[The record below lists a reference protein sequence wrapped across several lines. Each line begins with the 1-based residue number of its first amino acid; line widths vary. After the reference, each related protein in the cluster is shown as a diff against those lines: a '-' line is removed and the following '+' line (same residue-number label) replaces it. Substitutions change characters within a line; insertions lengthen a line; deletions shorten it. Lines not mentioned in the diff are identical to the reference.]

1 MKLDNAIILPDLSE
15 KERTHLAAI
24 FESLRQADTEARAG
38 LASSTALPT
47 SHKAEQ
53 LITILRDADAASLRG
68 IVFVEQRAQVTALAQ
83 LLRQTPEIG
92 SRYKIGSFVGMS
104 ASRQMAVTDL
114 SDLKEQEKDLDA
126 FRKGQSNLMIA
137 TTVLEEGIDVSA
149 CNLVRGDSCH
159 SKSSILL
166 TNLPSVGHM
175 F

>member
-1 MKLDNAIILPDLSE
+1 M
-15 KERTHLAAI
+15 
-24 FESLRQADTEARAG
+24 
-38 LASSTALPT
+38 
-47 SHKAEQ
+47 
-53 LITILRDADAASLRG
+53 
-68 IVFVEQRAQVTALAQ
+68 FVEQRAQVTALAR

-104 ASRQMAVTDL
+104 ASRQMAVADL

-126 FRKGQSNLMIA
+126 FRKGQSNLIIA